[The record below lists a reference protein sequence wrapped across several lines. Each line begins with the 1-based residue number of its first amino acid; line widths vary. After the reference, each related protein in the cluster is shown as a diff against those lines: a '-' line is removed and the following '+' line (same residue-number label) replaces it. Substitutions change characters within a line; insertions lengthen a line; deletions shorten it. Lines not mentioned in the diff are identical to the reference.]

1 MAKRTAFFEN
11 ELILYTLVGLGST
24 LIQYLVYSL
33 CYYATSNYVAANILA
48 FLISVWNSYL
58 WNRRL
63 VFRTRQTT
71 AWWRVLLKTYAIYFA
86 TGVLATNL
94 LSFLFIQR
102 MQMSPYLSPLLIVLL
117 LYPFNFLINKYWAHR
132 V

>member
-11 ELILYTLVGLGST
+11 EFILYTLVGLGST
-24 LIQYLVYSL
+24 LIQYIVYSL
-33 CYYATSNYVAANILA
+33 CYYAASSYVAANILA
-48 FLISVWNSYL
+48 FLISVWNSYF

-71 AWWRVLLKTYAIYFA
+71 IWWRVLLKTYAIYFA